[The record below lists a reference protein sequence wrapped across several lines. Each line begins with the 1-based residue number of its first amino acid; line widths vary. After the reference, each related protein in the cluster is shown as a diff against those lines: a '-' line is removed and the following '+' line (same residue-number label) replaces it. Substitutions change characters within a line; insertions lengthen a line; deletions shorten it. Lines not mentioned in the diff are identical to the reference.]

1 MRKIKM
7 VFFDIDGT
15 MISLDKEGISE
26 KTALSLRKL
35 KENGIKIC
43 VATGRSPI
51 QLPDFSGIS
60 FDAYLSF
67 NGSLIFNDKEDIF
80 KNPLSK
86 DDIFTLM
93 ENAKAMDKPM
103 AIATRDLYACN
114 GTNFDLEEYFSFGGS
129 QPKVYDDFEGIIG
142 NADIFQAI
150 LPIRE
155 NEYERAMENIS
166 STKITAW
173 WDRAVDLIPKN
184 GGKGNGVEEIL
195 SYYKIKKD
203 ECLAFG
209 DGNNDLEMFE
219 AVGYGICMA
228 NGSRDLKKVSYDIC
242 KSVDDEGIYYYLKDK
257 GII

>member
-1 MRKIKM
+1 MKKIKM

-93 ENAKAMDKPM
+93 ENAKDRISLWQLLLGIFMPAM
-103 AIATRDLYACN
+103 
-114 GTNFDLEEYFSFGGS
+114 G
-129 QPKVYDDFEGIIG
+129 Q
-142 NADIFQAI
+142 I
-150 LPIRE
+150 LI
-155 NEYERAMENIS
+155 
-166 STKITAW
+166 
-173 WDRAVDLIPKN
+173 
-184 GGKGNGVEEIL
+184 
-195 SYYKIKKD
+195 
-203 ECLAFG
+203 
-209 DGNNDLEMFE
+209 
-219 AVGYGICMA
+219 
-228 NGSRDLKKVSYDIC
+228 
-242 KSVDDEGIYYYLKDK
+242 
-257 GII
+257 

>member
-1 MRKIKM
+1 MKKIKM

-93 ENAKAMDKPM
+93 ENAKDMDKPM

-114 GTNFDLEEYFSFGGS
+114 GTNFDLEEYFSFGSS
-129 QPKVYDDFEGIIG
+129 QPKVYDDFEDIIE
-142 NADIFQAI
+142 NDDIFQAI

-184 GGKGNGVEEIL
+184 GGKG
-195 SYYKIKKD
+195 
-203 ECLAFG
+203 
-209 DGNNDLEMFE
+209 
-219 AVGYGICMA
+219 
-228 NGSRDLKKVSYDIC
+228 
-242 KSVDDEGIYYYLKDK
+242 K
-257 GII
+257 GIE